1 MSEAQYPEDEFDRIG
16 KRLPQGAHRPGQPW
30 WHGFL
35 PFVIAVIVAPLL
47 AWVML
52 LLINSHPA
60 DTSTADVSS
69 KASQPAN
76 QSVSSEAT
84 QTPHESEA
92 GDESPATPESP
103 STSESPTTPETTGT
117 SADSPNAA
125 PQETEGGSVD
135 KSSSVEVFNASGI
148 NGLAAGVKAKI
159 VAKGYATV
167 TASNFTGTKPKQNT
181 IYYSANHE
189 AQAKEIQQVL
199 QIDMLVQQQ
208 GISGVQIVLVE
219 KL

>member
-52 LLINSHPA
+52 LLINSHPSG
-60 DTSTADVSS
+60 TNTADVSS
-69 KASQPAN
+69 ETSQSAN
-76 QSVSSEAT
+76 QSVSPDAT
-84 QTPHESEA
+84 QAPHETEA
-92 GDESPATPESP
+92 GNESPATPESS
-103 STSESPTTPETTGT
+103 STSESPASSEIPDA
-117 SADSPNAA
+117 SADTPKAA
-125 PQETEGGSVD
+125 PQETKGGIVD
-135 KSSSVEVFNASGI
+135 RSSSVEVLNASGI

-159 VAKGYATV
+159 TAKGYAKV

-181 IYYSANHE
+181 IYYSADHE
-189 AQAKEIQQVL
+189 AQAKEIQQAL
-199 QIDMLVQQQ
+199 QIDMLVQRQ
-208 GISGVQIVLVE
+208 GISGVQVVLVK